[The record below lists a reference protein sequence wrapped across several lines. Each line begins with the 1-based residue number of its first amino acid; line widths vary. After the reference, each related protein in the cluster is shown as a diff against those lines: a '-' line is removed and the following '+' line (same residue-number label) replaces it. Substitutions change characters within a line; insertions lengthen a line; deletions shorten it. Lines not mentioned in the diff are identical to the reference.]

1 MQARKLPAARGW
13 AWIVEGFRLFR
24 RNPPL
29 ITFLV
34 FGYWFLL
41 AAINV
46 FPLIGQVVASLVMPA
61 LSVGVANGCRAVDRG
76 DPGRFDLIFSGFR
89 LNLPNLLRLGAI
101 YLLLTLAVFGAS
113 TLVDDGLLW
122 QAVMKGQKVSIETL
136 RDSNLIAALQFA
148 LVLVIPVMMAYW
160 FAPLLVAW
168 ADMPTGKSLFFS
180 FFSCLRNWR
189 PFLVYGLGVMLI
201 SAVLPGLIVGAAA
214 AVSEAATNT
223 VSVAVV
229 MALVFLF
236 VPTLFAS
243 FYVSARDV
251 FVEFGPDDPRPG
263 LVKYPD

>member
-1 MQARKLPAARGW
+1 MQARQLPAARGW

-46 FPLIGQVVASLVMPA
+46 FPLIGQVAASLAMPA
-61 LSVGVANGCRAVDRG
+61 LSVSVANGCRAVDRG
-76 DPGRFDLIFSGFR
+76 DPGRFDLMFSGFR

-101 YLLLTLAVFGAS
+101 YFLFTLAVLGAS

-122 QAVMKGQKVSIETL
+122 QAAIKGQKITAETL
-136 RDSNLIAALQFA
+136 RDTNLMAALQFA
-148 LVLVIPVMMAYW
+148 LVLAMPVTMANW

-189 PFLVYGLGVMLI
+189 PFLIYGLGVMLI

-214 AVSEAATNT
+214 AVSEAASNM

-229 MALVFLF
+229 MVLVFLF

-251 FVEFGPDDPRPG
+251 FVEFAPDVSRPG
-263 LVKYPD
+263 HVE